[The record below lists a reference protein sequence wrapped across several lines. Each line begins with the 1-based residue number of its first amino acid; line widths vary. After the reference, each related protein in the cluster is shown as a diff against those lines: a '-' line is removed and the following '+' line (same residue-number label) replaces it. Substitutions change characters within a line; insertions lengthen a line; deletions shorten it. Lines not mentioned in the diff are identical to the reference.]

1 MADTASSPGRL
12 EVFRTLREGPSLL
25 GLTLSLLPLAF
36 VPFLRS
42 DLVSKAAGPV
52 ASVVIV
58 LPTIAGTFILLFL
71 LSCPSILVAAIVY
84 PHLRAQVVGANP
96 AGPPETEGV
105 PA

>member
-1 MADTASSPGRL
+1 MAEAASTPGRL
-12 EVFRTLREGPSLL
+12 EVFRTLREGLSLL
-25 GLTLSLLPLAF
+25 SLTLILLPLAF
-36 VPFLRS
+36 VPSCLS

-58 LPTIAGTFILLFL
+58 LPTIAGIFFLLFL
-71 LSCPSILVAAIVY
+71 LSCLSILVAMIVY
-84 PHLRAQVVGANP
+84 PHLRAQVAGANP